1 MSGIEDSVAV
11 VDDCLEVE
19 DHRPEL
25 DLHVTQEQ
33 RRARGAELPDIPHQS
48 HVRDLKEDKMNEIR
62 TELCKTL
69 KYN

>member
-1 MSGIEDSVAV
+1 MDN
-11 VDDCLEVE
+11 CLKVE
-19 DHRPEL
+19 DHRSEL

-48 HVRDLKEDKMNEIR
+48 HVRDLQEDKMYEIR